1 MRKIKLLF
9 YVICILTMMQCGS
22 PISPREQCYKEEFC
36 ETAGGDCLIGTLFI
50 TSLFS
55 PSSGSS
61 SSSNVGT
68 TSSEFESNDNF
79 VNSSFL
85 FPSNTSLFTGR
96 AGTISSASDVDIYV
110 VSFTSSSGP
119 STRALYLSKV
129 SGAATCNAYARSSQT
144 FAANNTIDG
153 TFTSLG
159 ALTSSTRTIT
169 QNLSDSSFI
178 YILCSGNSG
187 DTYEIR
193 AGIDLAN
200 SNSSS
205 LTSLSN
211 ILLLSCVDAKRSC
224 IAYCDS
230 KHAF

>member
-1 MRKIKLLF
+1 MRKYKLLF
-9 YVICILTMMQCGS
+9 NFICILTIQCGT
-22 PISPREQCYKEEFC
+22 PFSPREQCYKEEFC

-50 TSLFS
+50 TSLFT
-55 PSSGSS
+55 PSS
-61 SSSNVGT
+61 SSSNASNVGS
-68 TSSEFESNDNF
+68 TSSEFETNDNF

-85 FPSNTSLFTGR
+85 FPNNTSLFTGR
-96 AGTISSASDVDIYV
+96 AGTISSASDVDIYAI
-110 VSFTSSSGP
+110 SFTTSSGP

-129 SGAATCNAYARSSQT
+129 SGSATCNAYTRSSQS

-153 TFTSLG
+153 TFTPVG
-159 ALTSSTRTIT
+159 ALTSTTRTIT
-169 QNLSDSSFI
+169 QNLSDTSYV

-193 AGIDLAN
+193 AGLDLAN